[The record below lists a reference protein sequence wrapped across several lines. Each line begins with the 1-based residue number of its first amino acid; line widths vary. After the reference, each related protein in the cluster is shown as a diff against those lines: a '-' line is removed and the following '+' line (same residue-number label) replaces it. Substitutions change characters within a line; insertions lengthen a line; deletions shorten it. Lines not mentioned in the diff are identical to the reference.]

1 MAVMLMA
8 KAFNIKVGNAG
19 KKLVLLKLAD
29 NANDKGECWPSYQH
43 IADQCE
49 ISKRSA
55 MNYINSLIDDGL
67 IRKQVR
73 KGPKGNSTNVYV
85 LSLGGE
91 NAAPHGANGSP
102 PSERAAPP
110 SERAAPPSERAAP
123 GGSEPAAPGISHS
136 FESVNESVTSAS
148 DESDLPSAEFVSLI
162 CKDGTEYKVDPGYLQ
177 EIIKLH
183 PRVDVTAE
191 LQAMRAWLL
200 SNPGKRKTGAG
211 MKRFINSWLTRAA
224 QTTDRPRGN
233 VRDFQSYQGQSQP
246 APRPRKLFPGI
257 NHAPLP
263 SRASTGGEA

>member
-8 KAFNIKVGNAG
+8 KAFNIQVGNAG

-67 IRKQVR
+67 IQKQIR

-85 LSLGGE
+85 LNLGGE

-102 PSERAAPP
+102 PSESDAPP
-110 SERAAPPSERAAP
+110 SEQVAP

-136 FESVNESVTSAS
+136 FESVNESVNESVTSAS
-148 DESDLPSAEFVSLI
+148 DESDLPSSEVVSLI

-177 EIIKLH
+177 EIINLH
-183 PRVDVTAE
+183 PRIDVTAE

-263 SRASTGGEA
+263 SRAGTGGEA